1 MTPGDP
7 LRQQATLQSA
17 RSAWQQAQTPA
28 NVLRYALVLGTPGHD
43 DSNPLE
49 ASRLLGGLLAAPEGL
64 STDELRLATAFQRE
78 FTARVQQYADLARTR
93 IDADARMRAT
103 ETEAQARINAMSAD
117 LARLRRERDDDPAEA
132 GCDRRHREIA
142 DGAGR
147 RNRGDSRPDAAVTAN
162 RKNRPARILVVD
174 DDPGLLRLLTIR
186 LRSEKYEVEPVA
198 SAASALDSA
207 ALFRPD
213 LVISDLRM
221 AELDGIGLLKELQK
235 RWPGL
240 SVILLTAHGTIPD
253 AVRATQS
260 GAFAFLTKPLEKDH
274 LLAEVRRALR
284 TSGFVDASEEWQT
297 EFLTR
302 NSQLS
307 DLLAKARMVAN
318 TDTAVLLTGE
328 SGTGK
333 EPLAR
338 AIHTFSA
345 RRDGPFVAMDCGLL
359 APESGAERLAAV
371 LRDAEGGT
379 VFLRNVDALPEVLQL
394 GLAEALP
401 VTPPPEAVGGTPRP
415 GVRVVVTSERRL
427 DELVAAQ
434 QFSEGLFDRLNG
446 LHLDLPPL
454 AKRREDIPL
463 LVARFLDEI
472 ATESGQTRRSMSP
485 QAMEVLAAASW
496 PGNVRELRQVVREVA
511 SLAVGAVITPELV
524 KQAMGQTTR
533 MPSFDEARD
542 EFTRGYLTQLLQI
555 TGGNVS
561 QAARLAKRNRTDFY
575 KLLTRHNVS
584 PDEFKK

>member
-1 MTPGDP
+1 MS
-7 LRQQATLQSA
+7 L
-17 RSAWQQAQTPA
+17 
-28 NVLRYALVLGTPGHD
+28 
-43 DSNPLE
+43 
-49 ASRLLGGLLAAPEGL
+49 
-64 STDELRLATAFQRE
+64 
-78 FTARVQQYADLARTR
+78 TR
-93 IDADARMRAT
+93 K
-103 ETEAQARINAMSAD
+103 S
-117 LARLRRERDDDPAEA
+117 
-132 GCDRRHREIA
+132 
-142 DGAGR
+142 
-147 RNRGDSRPDAAVTAN
+147 
-162 RKNRPARILVVD
+162 RPARILVVD

-198 SAASALDSA
+198 SAATALDSA
-207 ALFRPD
+207 VLFRPD

-221 AELDGIGLLKELQK
+221 AEMDGIGLLKELQR

-284 TSGFVDASEEWQT
+284 TSGFIDASEEWQT

-302 NSQLS
+302 NSHLS

-318 TDTAVLLTGE
+318 TDTTVLLTGE

-338 AIHTFSA
+338 AIHNFSA
-345 RRDGPFVAMDCGLL
+345 RRDAAFVGMDCGLL
-359 APESGAERLAAV
+359 APETGADRLAAA
-371 LRDAEGGT
+371 LRDADGGT
-379 VFLRNVDALPEVLQL
+379 VFLRNVDALSELLQL
-394 GLAEALP
+394 SLAQALP
-401 VTPPPEAVGGTPRP
+401 GVPLPSDAEGRPAKPP
-415 GVRVVVTSERRL
+415 VRVVVTSERRL

-446 LHLDLPPL
+446 LHLDLLPL
-454 AKRREDIPL
+454 SKRREDIPL

-472 ATESGQTRRSMSP
+472 AAESGQNRRSMSP
-485 QAMEVLAAASW
+485 QAMEVLASASW

-511 SLAVGAVITPELV
+511 SLAVGAVVSPELV

-555 TGGNVS
+555 TKGNVS

-575 KLLTRHNVS
+575 KLLTRHSVS
-584 PDEFKK
+584 PDDFKE

>member
-1 MTPGDP
+1 MT
-7 LRQQATLQSA
+7 AT
-17 RSAWQQAQTPA
+17 
-28 NVLRYALVLGTPGHD
+28 
-43 DSNPLE
+43 
-49 ASRLLGGLLAAPEGL
+49 
-64 STDELRLATAFQRE
+64 
-78 FTARVQQYADLARTR
+78 
-93 IDADARMRAT
+93 
-103 ETEAQARINAMSAD
+103 
-117 LARLRRERDDDPAEA
+117 
-132 GCDRRHREIA
+132 
-142 DGAGR
+142 
-147 RNRGDSRPDAAVTAN
+147 
-162 RKNRPARILVVD
+162 RKQRPARILVVD

-186 LRSEKYEVEPVA
+186 LRSEKYEVEPV
-198 SAASALDSA
+198 STAASAIDSA

-221 AELDGIGLLKELQK
+221 AELDGIGLLRELQK

-284 TSGFVDASEEWQT
+284 TSGFIDASEEWQT

-307 DLLAKARMVAN
+307 DLLAKARMVAD
-318 TDTAVLLTGE
+318 TDTTVLLTGE

-333 EPLAR
+333 ESLAR
-338 AIHTFSA
+338 AIHSFSA
-345 RRDGPFVAMDCGLL
+345 RRDAAFVAIDCGLL
-359 APESGAERLAAV
+359 AAESGTERLRAA
-371 LRDAEGGT
+371 LHNAQGGT
-379 VFLRNVDALPEVLQL
+379 VFLRNIDALPEALQL
-394 GLAEALP
+394 DLAEALVP
-401 VTPPPEAVGGTPRP
+401 ASLTGAEGRAAKTA
-415 GVRVVVTSERRL
+415 VRVITTSDSRL

-434 QFSEGLFDRLNG
+434 QFSEGLFDRLDG
-446 LHLDLPPL
+446 LHLDIPPL

-472 ATESGQTRRSMSP
+472 AAESGQTRRSMSP
-485 QAMEVLAAASW
+485 QAMEVLAAAIWS
-496 PGNVRELRQVVREVA
+496 GNVRELRQVVREVA
-511 SLAVGAVITPELV
+511 SLAVGAVVSPELV

-555 TGGNVS
+555 TKGNVS

-575 KLLTRHNVS
+575 KLLTRHGVQ
-584 PDEFKK
+584 PDEFKKA